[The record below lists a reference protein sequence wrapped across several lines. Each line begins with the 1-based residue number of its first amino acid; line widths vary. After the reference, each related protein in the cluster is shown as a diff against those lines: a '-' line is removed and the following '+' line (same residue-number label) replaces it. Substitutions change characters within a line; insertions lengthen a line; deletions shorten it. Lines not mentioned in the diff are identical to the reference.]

1 MILLYYYANVF
12 NYLVAETSDRSDLL
26 LGFFTKHG
34 DDDADFPIRGLSKTQ
49 VRALA
54 HHLALP
60 ERTANKPSD
69 PQLYPSQKLMDEL
82 PHTYQN
88 LDPLLVGLFDRLLT
102 PAAVRR
108 QTTTPLSIV

>member
-34 DDDADFPIRGLSKTQ
+34 DDDADFPIRGLSETQ

-54 HHLALP
+54 RHLAVP
-60 ERTANKPSD
+60 EQMANKPSD

-82 PHTYQN
+82 LLTYKYLN
-88 LDPLLVGLFDRLLT
+88 PLLVSLFNRHLT

-108 QTTTPLSIV
+108 QTTTLLSIV